1 MNTRTP
7 SDNETQSG
15 SFSTS
20 ITEYEQHLFK
30 PVESELRSSFRS
42 LNADSIISFMMM
54 CAESQYISSSLLSSV
69 LSQFMTD
76 EQREEIWKELLLPF
90 YILPKEGLLN
100 SMISYKYYVNFNLRF
115 LFMKEMK
122 VFTYETLYKDEHE
135 EKLKLSP
142 VYNLTSYGSDL
153 RLDMLSVVVL
163 LLFYA
168 EIDNERKAEILFKLL
183 DGDYHGKIQSGKKKV
198 YLVIRM
204 MILTALYLPDM
215 MLNWK
220 INEIPLDEKNKSD
233 EDEQVNGN
241 KSGKNNNTN
250 TNNNEQLEH
259 KQTLSNVNDRTL
271 LKYFRELIGDYKKI
285 LLYCKHKNGFMK
297 NFVVFVFNSVVF
309 TKSNVKEMDLQE
321 FKKECKQNKYK
332 VFNPSTYRELLQNYL
347 VNNVNETKNY
357 LSNFPTVVKQL
368 SNTVIANQEEYH
380 LIVERVVNVYNE
392 YKDCEALF
400 KGNYPIIK
408 DLLDHTVAQHKNQ
421 IHEFHKTT
429 KKKKK
434 KRNKRELDQFM
445 TFDKHEDEEEE
456 ETKPEE
462 KKEIVVGSDERG
474 SGFRFMSSNVDN
486 GNELLESI
494 NKDRRNY
501 EHNLSTLN
509 NVDDNENEH
518 EQEHF
523 SENQDIMPHYP
534 DDANN
539 NHENSS
545 DDVIHNDDNND
556 NNVNE
561 VNDDDHL
568 IFNVNS
574 PSREQHFQHYSKA
587 NNSNDL
593 DDDLLNCQPNVNESK
608 PLFRFTDNERFSEST
623 NQIFN
628 INPIQSHTTKDD
640 LHNTNNNFNVESGF
654 FKSIDKQQ
662 PHQLE
667 HAPFFKEYF
676 SQMETYHTINE
687 DALIQRIAS
696 LNQDNIRE
704 ISFDNLT
711 PFLSGYS
718 PKKLNSIYKGDTINE
733 LMINLYF
740 NLMTRYNEYLRN
752 EGVTAVK
759 AVFFDTN
766 FFTDLQRAIEDDNV
780 YNELLDKYK
789 DSLYISDKLIFDNDE
804 YIVVVPVYVNEKYL
818 FLAMIEN
825 AENTITFLDSN
836 DQLSDHSEMV
846 GNYER
851 IFLRLFTHLNGEGLC
866 EKDLSSFKCVN
877 DSIEALCYD
886 NSIAKQI
893 MLYYAKQICKK
904 GQIETV
910 NDDEYQNVKRTIYA
924 ELSMFYLKLNDFI
937 SQ

>member
-42 LNADSIISFMMM
+42 LNSDSIISFMMM

-122 VFTYETLYKDEHE
+122 VFTYETFYKDEYE

-183 DGDYHGKIQSGKKKV
+183 DGDCHGKIQSGKKKV

-241 KSGKNNNTN
+241 KSGKNNN

-392 YKDCEALF
+392 YKDCETLF

-408 DLLDHTVAQHKNQ
+408 ICLIIRWLN
-421 IHEFHKTT
+421 IRIRYMSFI
-429 KKKKK
+429 
-434 KRNKRELDQFM
+434 KRRRRRRKS
-445 TFDKHEDEEEE
+445 
-456 ETKPEE
+456 ETK
-462 KKEIVVGSDERG
+462 GSW
-474 SGFRFMSSNVDN
+474 
-486 GNELLESI
+486 I
-494 NKDRRNY
+494 
-501 EHNLSTLN
+501 
-509 NVDDNENEH
+509 
-518 EQEHF
+518 
-523 SENQDIMPHYP
+523 
-534 DDANN
+534 
-539 NHENSS
+539 
-545 DDVIHNDDNND
+545 
-556 NNVNE
+556 
-561 VNDDDHL
+561 
-568 IFNVNS
+568 
-574 PSREQHFQHYSKA
+574 
-587 NNSNDL
+587 
-593 DDDLLNCQPNVNESK
+593 
-608 PLFRFTDNERFSEST
+608 
-623 NQIFN
+623 
-628 INPIQSHTTKDD
+628 
-640 LHNTNNNFNVESGF
+640 
-654 FKSIDKQQ
+654 
-662 PHQLE
+662 
-667 HAPFFKEYF
+667 
-676 SQMETYHTINE
+676 
-687 DALIQRIAS
+687 S
-696 LNQDNIRE
+696 L
-704 ISFDNLT
+704 
-711 PFLSGYS
+711 
-718 PKKLNSIYKGDTINE
+718 
-733 LMINLYF
+733 
-740 NLMTRYNEYLRN
+740 
-752 EGVTAVK
+752 
-759 AVFFDTN
+759 
-766 FFTDLQRAIEDDNV
+766 
-780 YNELLDKYK
+780 
-789 DSLYISDKLIFDNDE
+789 
-804 YIVVVPVYVNEKYL
+804 
-818 FLAMIEN
+818 
-825 AENTITFLDSN
+825 
-836 DQLSDHSEMV
+836 
-846 GNYER
+846 
-851 IFLRLFTHLNGEGLC
+851 
-866 EKDLSSFKCVN
+866 
-877 DSIEALCYD
+877 
-886 NSIAKQI
+886 
-893 MLYYAKQICKK
+893 
-904 GQIETV
+904 
-910 NDDEYQNVKRTIYA
+910 
-924 ELSMFYLKLNDFI
+924 
-937 SQ
+937 